1 MTRAVTKS
9 QWYERNVV
17 WNFQWNVPKDITRKS
32 MSTNKKWKVHSR
44 EFTSEDIVFVNYVLW
59 RIGHS
64 FVTSHVKNE
73 AENHN
78 AALLKMFPCIS
89 IVFDPVISTLAFWRN
104 SVSLN
109 APYLIFSV
117 PLRSDVQGALQNML
131 TRWYSLAR
139 NPHLSGHRLWE
150 RSSLFTWS
158 FL

>member
-1 MTRAVTKS
+1 MSRAVTKS

-17 WNFQWNVPKDITRKS
+17 WNFQWNVPKDITRKGII
-32 MSTNKKWKVHSR
+32 TNKKWKVHSR

-117 PLRSDVQGALQNML
+117 PLHSDVQGALLIML

>member
-1 MTRAVTKS
+1 
-9 QWYERNVV
+9 
-17 WNFQWNVPKDITRKS
+17 
-32 MSTNKKWKVHSR
+32 
-44 EFTSEDIVFVNYVLW
+44 
-59 RIGHS
+59 
-64 FVTSHVKNE
+64 
-73 AENHN
+73 
-78 AALLKMFPCIS
+78 MFPCIS
-89 IVFDPVISTLAFWRN
+89 IVFDPVISTLALWRN

-158 FL
+158 FLQSIEKERIQETFFQVKRNSGAKRIWRGGGLAGRGFCLENLGVVGERRRAFFWVVIPQLLWQSQSMDTNL